1 MAELVDKALTSLG
14 FLHDSFLVVL
24 TKGSGEFVVVHGWT
38 VLSFAPQ
45 CGDLDRINNLED
57 ALWSVNPVDVVSIE
71 VWLHKQFLDE
81 LPQMDVGSWTGW
93 RFLRDLNFLLFFI
106 FFLLHWVDSIVATH
120 SSSFRMVV

>member
-1 MAELVDKALTSLG
+1 MAELIDKALTSLG

-93 RFLRDLNFLLFFI
+93 SLNYGDLNFLLFFI
-106 FFLLHWVDSIVATH
+106 FFFLHRVDSIVAPN
-120 SSSFRMVV
+120 SSSF